1 MKSLDKYGIPT
12 SLYFVPEIH
21 KKVRWELM
29 GKQVGDK
36 IKIYFETNAG
46 VKIEPDINKRILGNF
61 PFQVT
66 QEEFIDIKRSLA
78 ERRSNGKKAEFKQLI
93 HEANKLKK
101 EL

>member
-1 MKSLDKYGIPT
+1 LDKYGIPN

-36 IKIYFETNAG
+36 IKIYFKTNTG
-46 VKIEPDINKRILGNF
+46 TKIEPDITKKILGNF

-66 QEEFIDIKRSLA
+66 QEEFIDIKKSLA
-78 ERRSNGKKAEFKQLI
+78 ERRSNGKKAEFKKLIEEENQLKS
-93 HEANKLKK
+93 KL
-101 EL
+101 